1 MLMLAIHDICRN
13 VLKYVFSSG
22 CYDFY
27 RQHEDVTLTYA
38 GCDITPLIKKAYRIL
53 RQLRSKSTPSLESH
67 TSKSAC
73 PIT

>member
-1 MLMLAIHDICRN
+1 MLAIHDICRN

-38 GCDITPLIKKAYRIL
+38 GCDITPLIKKSL
-53 RQLRSKSTPSLESH
+53 SHSKTITFKVH
-67 TSKSAC
+67 TV
-73 PIT
+73 T